1 MKILRKIVLKFV
13 LILSILANIL
23 AFSKFS
29 LTKPLAPEAIKHA
42 GDKLAYKP
50 GVNYSDS
57 NSIDFLV
64 FALPKEKFT
73 NDISSRP
80 YLVSSC

>member
-1 MKILRKIVLKFV
+1 MKIIRKIFFKLV

-23 AFSKFS
+23 AFSKS
-29 LTKPLAPEAIKHA
+29 SNTKSLAPEAIKRA

-50 GVNYSDS
+50 DVNYTAS
-57 NSIDFLV
+57 NSTDLLV
-64 FALPKEKFT
+64 FALPTEKFT